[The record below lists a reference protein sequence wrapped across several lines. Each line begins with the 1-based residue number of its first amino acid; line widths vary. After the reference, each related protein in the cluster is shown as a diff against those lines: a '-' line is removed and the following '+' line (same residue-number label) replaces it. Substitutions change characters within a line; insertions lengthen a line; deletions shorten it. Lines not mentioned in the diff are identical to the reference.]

1 MKIMS
6 KKRYPWLISLLA
18 TVGMIALALAS
29 LLIYTHVSDDR
40 SPFGLA
46 GLAYGIAGLLFMGLA
61 SLAYTLLRRSRERV
75 VGALNASLYWH
86 ISFGVIALF
95 LIFLHSFGHFE
106 TVSGTYALFAL
117 VSLVISGLVGR
128 TLDHFLPRLIAREVE
143 TALTEQGDDRLEL
156 LTQKLQDIRTT
167 HREQVYNFKPQFVRL
182 APNRKMQTATTH
194 VISRDG
200 TVLSTSWDLAN
211 ISLLEAPQVIKRDA
225 AYHFI
230 PNSKS
235 PYPEPQVPIPSL
247 GEHMEEV
254 QDMQQALQREQF
266 YRGIIR
272 YWRVCHVCLALLTIG
287 LTLWHLEYAATILI
301 PIWFHH

>member
-95 LIFLHSFGHFE
+95 LIFLHSFGNFE
-106 TVSGTYALFAL
+106 PVSGTYALCAL
-117 VSLVISGLVGR
+117 VSLVISGLIGR

-156 LTQKLQDIRTT
+156 LSRKLQDIRTSQG
-167 HREQVYNFKPQFVRL
+167 EQVYNFKSQFVRL

-194 VISRDG
+194 VISRNG

-211 ISLLEAPQVIKRDA
+211 ISLLEAPQAIKRDA
-225 AYHFI
+225 AYHFA

-247 GEHMEEV
+247 EEHMEEV
-254 QDMQQALQREQF
+254 QDMQQALKREQF

-301 PIWFHH
+301 PIWFHQ

>member
-46 GLAYGIAGLLFMGLA
+46 GLAYGLAGLLFMGLA

-95 LIFLHSFGHFE
+95 LIFLHSFGNFE
-106 TVSGTYALFAL
+106 PVSGTYALCAL
-117 VSLVISGLVGR
+117 VSLVISGLIGR